1 MIKAVQVLTE
11 LIGNTP
17 LLKANRF
24 LEEQGLEA
32 ELYFKLEYFNP
43 AGSVKDRIAY
53 AMITDA
59 EEKGLLKPGSTIIEP
74 TSGNTGV
81 GLAFVGATKGYS
93 VILTMPETMSIERR
107 TLVTALGAQ
116 VILTPGADGMKGAV
130 RKAEALSAQI
140 ENSVILQQFEN
151 PANAKAHEITTAEEI
166 WRDTDGAVDIIVAGA
181 GTGGTVTGIGRG
193 LKAKKSTVYVAAVEP
208 NESAVLSGGK
218 SGPHKIQGIGPGFV
232 PKVLDETVI
241 DEVIRIRSDEALDTS
256 RLLGRKEGLLV
267 GISSGAAAYAA
278 VQLAKRPENK
288 GKVIV
293 AILPDTGERYLST
306 ELYKYPD
313 EVHFEKK
320 PADSEQK
327 ERE

>member
-1 MIKAVQVLTE
+1 MIKAAQILTD

-24 LEEQGLEA
+24 LAEQGLEA

-53 AMITDA
+53 AMIIDA
-59 EEKGLLKPGSTIIEP
+59 EEKGVLKEGSTIIEP

-81 GLAFVGATKGYS
+81 GLAFVGASRGYN
-93 VILTMPETMSIERR
+93 VILTMPDTMSIERR

-116 VILTPGADGMKGAV
+116 VILTPGAAGMKGAV
-130 RKAEALSAQI
+130 RKAEALNAQI

-151 PANAKAHEITTAEEI
+151 PANARAHELTTAEEI
-166 WRDTDGAVDIIVAGA
+166 WRDTDGQVDIIVAGA
-181 GTGGTVTGIGRG
+181 GTGGTVTGLARG
-193 LKAKKSTVYVAAVEP
+193 LKAKKPSVYAAAVEP

-232 PKVLDETVI
+232 PKVLDESVI
-241 DEVIRIRSDEALDTS
+241 DEVIRIRSDKAIDTS

-293 AILPDTGERYLST
+293 AVLPDTGERYLST
-306 ELYKYPD
+306 ELYRYPD
-313 EVHFEKK
+313 ETHFEKK
-320 PADSEQK
+320 SAAEK
-327 ERE
+327 A